1 MKLLVLPG
9 DGIGPEIM
17 AATETVLEAL
27 AAKFG
32 LDIELEHDLIGLA
45 SLEARGSTLPES
57 VVEKARSADGV
68 LLGPVSSADYPPPD
82 QGGHNPSAGFRSA
95 LDLYANIRPSRT
107 IDGLDAMAK
116 SMDLILVR
124 ENTEGFYADRNM
136 VKGSGEFMAT
146 EDHAFAIRKITR
158 EGSER
163 VARIAAELAMSRRK
177 HLTMVHKAN
186 VLKLSDGLFCECV
199 HAVCKD
205 FPELQV
211 DDVHVDAMASLLVR
225 EPESFDVIVT
235 TNMFGDILS
244 NEAAELSGGLGLGG
258 SLNASDTHAVAQAAH
273 GSAPD
278 IAGQDMANPT
288 ALMRSLARLLDWIGE
303 RQRSNAAREAAAA
316 LENALDSALSR
327 PATRTNDVGGEIGTR
342 AFGDAVTAA
351 VHEA

>member
-17 AATETVLEAL
+17 GATENVLEAL
-27 AAKFG
+27 AVKFG
-32 LDIELEHDLIGLA
+32 LDVQLEHDLIGLA
-45 SLEARGSTLPES
+45 SLEAHGSTLPES

-82 QGGHNPSAGFRSA
+82 QGGHNPSAGFRTV

-107 IDGLDAMAK
+107 IEGLDAMAK

-163 VARIAAELAMSRRK
+163 VARIAAEIAMSRRK

-186 VLKLSDGLFCECV
+186 VLKLSDGLFCESV

-205 FPELQV
+205 FPELEV

-278 IAGQDMANPT
+278 IAGQDLANPT

-316 LENALDSALSR
+316 LEVALDDALSS
-327 PATRTNDVGGEIGTR
+327 PATRTKDVGGDIGTR
-342 AFGDAVTAA
+342 PFGDIVATAIRDA
-351 VHEA
+351 